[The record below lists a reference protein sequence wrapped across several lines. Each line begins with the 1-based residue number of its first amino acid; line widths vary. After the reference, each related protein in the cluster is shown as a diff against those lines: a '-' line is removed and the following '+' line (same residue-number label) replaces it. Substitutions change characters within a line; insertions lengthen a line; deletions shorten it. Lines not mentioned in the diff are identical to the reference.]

1 MWDERYAEDDYVYG
15 TEPNDF
21 LRAAVANV
29 PRGRALCLA
38 EGEGRNA
45 VFLAQQGF
53 DVLAVDSSAV
63 GLQKAQRLA
72 GDRGVQ
78 IETLVVDLAD
88 YAIEP
93 DSWDLIVSIFC
104 HLPPGIRRRL
114 HAGVVAGLR
123 PGGMFILEAYTPKQ
137 LEWGT
142 GGPPAAEL
150 MMTRDALI
158 EELDGLEFEEAVE
171 RERDVIEGRLHT
183 GRGAVV
189 QVLANKPPQDWG

>member
-72 GDRGVQ
+72 EDREVQ
-78 IETLVVDLAD
+78 IETLVADLAD

-104 HLPPGIRRRL
+104 HLPPDVRRRL
-114 HAGVVAGLR
+114 HAEVVAGLR
-123 PGGMFILEAYTPKQ
+123 PGGVFILEAYTPAQ

-142 GGPPAAEL
+142 GGPPTAEL
-150 MMTRDALI
+150 MMTREALT

-171 RERDVIEGRLHT
+171 RERDVIEGRFHT

-189 QVLANKPPQDWG
+189 QVLAHKPRNDWG

>member
-1 MWDERYAEDDYVYG
+1 MWDERYATDEYVYG

-29 PRGRALCLA
+29 PRGRALCLG

-53 DVLAVDSSAV
+53 EVLAVDSSAV
-63 GLQKAQRLA
+63 GLQKAERLA
-72 GDRGVQ
+72 ADRGVH
-78 IETLVVDLAD
+78 IETLVADLAD

-93 DSWDLIVSIFC
+93 AAWDLITSIFC
-104 HLPPGIRRRL
+104 HVPPAIRRRL
-114 HAGVVAGLR
+114 HAEVVTGLR
-123 PGGMFILEAYTPKQ
+123 PGGVFILEAYTPAQ
-137 LEWGT
+137 LDWGT
-142 GGPPAAEL
+142 GGPPTAEL
-150 MMTRDALI
+150 MMTRDALV

-171 RERDVIEGRLHT
+171 RERDVLEGQFHT

-189 QVLANKPPQDWG
+189 QILAHKPRLDWA